1 MPGEGLTHG
10 PPAERKRRRQSPQDQ
25 PNIRHSLRDG
35 FTASSALSPG
45 TGFIAPV
52 IARRK
57 CVVASATMLAHCAR
71 HQHRDARTTRLG
83 RPHKR
88 VRRRPP
94 RTLRARTATAP
105 RLALRDDRDAPLSPR
120 RDAEDITRFLEK
132 RKRNFEG
139 EARQATSIEA
149 PPRSALQA
157 FDLAPLKTREQPMLR
172 LASSSST
179 RPSAHQRKPS
189 VLAGDNVHGC
199 KRPRSARNQNAHR
212 LMSHWHQPFVLA
224 VLSRAARKPLASL
237 MASSLAQKCMKNS
250 RGCSS
255 NI

>member
-1 MPGEGLTHG
+1 MTVRSAERAASLSRAAWSHPRGAFASELCRVDRPQDERAQGMPGEGLTHG
-10 PPAERKRRRQSPQDQ
+10 PPAERKCRRQSPQDQ

-88 VRRRPP
+88 VRRRPR

-132 RKRNFEG
+132 RKRNVDV
-139 EARQATSIEA
+139 EARQASSIAA
-149 PPRSALQA
+149 PTRSALQA
-157 FDLAPLKTREQPMLR
+157 SD
-172 LASSSST
+172 
-179 RPSAHQRKPS
+179 
-189 VLAGDNVHGC
+189 
-199 KRPRSARNQNAHR
+199 
-212 LMSHWHQPFVLA
+212 
-224 VLSRAARKPLASL
+224 LASL
-237 MASSLAQKCMKNS
+237 KTLEPA
-250 RGCSS
+250 
-255 NI
+255 